1 LAQTGKEIEEL
12 ASLVDVGIVPEA
24 LVDIFPSAPEKSSA
38 TKRSTSKGARLI
50 TADTKQPST
59 STVNKPDA
67 SKQTSTSQ
75 RKCL

>member
-38 TKRSTSKGARLI
+38 TKRSTSKDARLI
-50 TADTKQPST
+50 TADTEQPST
-59 STVNKPDA
+59 STVNKPDV
-67 SKQTSTSQ
+67 QV
-75 RKCL
+75 

>member
-38 TKRSTSKGARLI
+38 TIFFVRWMFALMHQ
-50 TADTKQPST
+50 A
-59 STVNKPDA
+59 
-67 SKQTSTSQ
+67 
-75 RKCL
+75 C